1 MRIGSLLAAVVLPV
15 LLTTPALALEVSKSA
30 TVAAKPADLWAEIG
44 DFCAIGD
51 WHPAVAECE
60 ETREN
65 GETVRTLTL
74 EGGGTIRER
83 LVEATDTG
91 YSYEI
96 LESPLPVRNYR
107 STLSVSGEADG
118 TRIDWKGSF
127 VAHDASDADAAGI
140 IEGIYQAGLDSIA
153 KGAGN

>member
-30 TVAAKPADLWAEIG
+30 TVAAKPADLWARIG
-44 DFCAIGD
+44 DFCAIAE
-51 WHPAVAECE
+51 WHPAVAACE
-60 ETREN
+60 ETDES
-65 GETVRTLTL
+65 GSTVRTLTL

-83 LVEATDTG
+83 LIETTDFG
-91 YSYEI
+91 YTYEI

-107 STLSVSGEADG
+107 STLSVSDEGDG

-127 VAHDASDADAAGI
+127 VAHDASEADARGV
-140 IEGIYQAGLDSIA
+140 IEGIYQAGLDSIS
-153 KGAGN
+153 KGGGS